1 KPSPSVVWFHGSRL
15 IDDSYTTGPHGL
27 VRNELNVRHLNR
39 TDFMSVLTC
48 RASNT
53 NMSEPVVSSVIL
65 DMNLKPLD
73 VLIATPMRP
82 LVAGMRTELQCRSTG
97 SRPPA
102 QITWW
107 KHNHRVT
114 TARDSLI
121 NDGNTSFSVV
131 SFVPA
136 IDDNGKQLSCRADN
150 LPMPHT
156 ALEDSRVLNVYFPPQ
171 ITLSF
176 GANIQKESIREG
188 SDIYLECHIRANP
201 WIKEVLW
208 LFDSKPL
215 VTTQSSGVI
224 VT

>member
-1 KPSPSVVWFHGSRL
+1 
-15 IDDSYTTGPHGL
+15 
-27 VRNELNVRHLNR
+27 
-39 TDFMSVLTC
+39 
-48 RASNT
+48 
-53 NMSEPVVSSVIL
+53 
-65 DMNLKPLD
+65 
-73 VLIATPMRP
+73 MRP

-224 VT
+224 VTNQSLVIQKVRRQHRGQYQCMAFNNEGDSISDPIDLRIN